1 MPGDLRCNNSGRKM
15 TVIDLKILAIY
26 FTLGALALTSCGHDE
41 NKLFRIR
48 KGPDLGIDFVNTI
61 TTHDT
66 LDALSY
72 EYIYNGSGVGV
83 GDFNNDGFEDLVF
96 GGNQVS
102 SRLYINKGDLHFRD
116 LTDSAGISTS
126 HWITGVS
133 VVDINQ
139 DGLQDIYFCVAG
151 KTSAANRKNLLYIN
165 KGVENGTPRFE
176 ELSKSY
182 GLDDDSYSTMAAFF
196 DYDKDGDLDM
206 YLVNNWLERYNRNNI
221 RQVRNNG
228 EAESTD
234 KLYRNNGDNTF
245 TDVSREAGI
254 LIEGYGLGVVIN
266 DVNQDSWPDI
276 YVSNDFLSS
285 DLLWI
290 NQKDGTFKNDIRT
303 YLRHTTHNGMGID
316 IADFNNDQ
324 LDDIVV
330 VDMFPPGHKRQ
341 KLMTAGQ
348 NYDHFHMAL
357 QYGYM
362 PQYMRNTLQLNRGK
376 TSDGKMLFSEIG
388 FSAGIAQTDW
398 SWAPLFLDVDN
409 DGDKDLFIG
418 NGYRKDV
425 TDLDFIF
432 FGGNA
437 SSPFGTVESR
447 KAKFNKELDELPS
460 VKLSNYIFNNN
471 GSLTFEDKTMAWGF
485 DVETFSNGAAYS
497 DLDADGDLDLITNN
511 IDQEVIIYEN
521 KSRSVTKN
529 NFITISCGDQTST
542 FNEKIKVFTANKVQ
556 SIERTP
562 YRGFQSTVTKD
573 VHFGIGDA
581 SNIDS
586 VEVWWPDSTV
596 STYKNIKTNTRLTFS
611 KKDAVQKILAPAHKS
626 LVQFQSRPAFYH
638 HKEGSLSDIK
648 ITRTLLHE
656 LSRYGPCI
664 ETADVNNDT
673 LDDIFIGGE
682 PGQRSRLYIQQS
694 DASFKE
700 KYFPSDSS
708 REDGNVHF
716 FDWDNDGDQDLYVG
730 GACSSSITK
739 ASPHLMYEN
748 DGTGK
753 FTLLLSILPD
763 INVSTSCVVSA
774 DYDGDGDQDLFVG
787 GRFEAGKYPLPA
799 RSYILRN
806 DREKFVDV
814 TKQLSTDLEYPG
826 TVTDAVWADINKDGK
841 PDLIVT
847 GEWMP
852 IRVFKNVVSNFQ
864 EITSALGLQQSNG
877 WWNCVDAA
885 DLNGDGFVEIVGGNV
900 GTNTYF
906 QPTVNNPVV
915 MVAKDFD
922 KSGSIDPI
930 VTYYNT
936 TEKERFIVHNRLVV
950 LDQIPGLKKRFETFT
965 QYATTPFEKAF
976 SEGDLADASNFKIY
990 NATSSV
996 FINHNGERFEAR
1008 ELPAITQLSPIN
1020 DMLIDDLNAD
1030 GKKDLILIGN
1040 NYSQETMF
1048 GAYDA
1053 SVGSILLGDGN
1064 LNWKSLSPSESNF
1077 ISSKDA
1083 KMIKS
1088 ARTEKGQLLIISNN
1102 NEDLQVFLKE

>member
-1 MPGDLRCNNSGRKM
+1 M
-15 TVIDLKILAIY
+15 TAFINTILKCYLLVCIV
-26 FTLGALALTSCGHDE
+26 ALASCGSDE

-48 KGPDLGIDFVNTI
+48 KGPELGIRFVNTI
-61 TTHDT
+61 TTNDS
-66 LDALSY
+66 LDALSF

-83 GDFNNDGFEDLVF
+83 GDFNNDGLEDLVF

-102 SRLYINKGDLHFRD
+102 SRLYINKGNFQFEDM
-116 LTDSAGISTS
+116 TDSAGIATS
-126 HWITGVS
+126 RWITGVS
-133 VVDINQ
+133 IVDINQ

-151 KTSAANRKNLLYIN
+151 KTDADNRRNVLYVN
-165 KGVENGTPRFE
+165 KGVTNGIPHFE
-176 ELSKSY
+176 ERSKSY

-221 RQVRNNG
+221 RQIRTNG

-234 KLYRNNGDNTF
+234 NLYRNNGDNTF
-245 TDVSREAGI
+245 SDVSKEAGI

-266 DVNQDSWPDI
+266 DVNQDSWPDV

-290 NQKDGTFKNDIRT
+290 NQRDGTFKNEIRS
-303 YLRHTTHNGMGID
+303 YIRHTTHNGMGID

-376 TSDGKMLFSEIG
+376 TSDGKIHFSEIG

-398 SWAPLFLDVDN
+398 SWAPLFMDADN

-432 FGGNA
+432 FGGNG
-437 SSPFGTVESR
+437 SSPFGTTESR
-447 KAKFNKELDELPS
+447 KAKFNKELDDLPS
-460 VKLSNYIFNNN
+460 VKISNYIFGNN
-471 GSLTFEDKTMAWGF
+471 GSLTFEDKTKDWGL
-485 DVETFSNGAAYS
+485 DLETFSNGAAYS
-497 DLDADGDLDLITNN
+497 DLDNDGDLDLITNN

-521 KSRSVTKN
+521 RSRTTTQN
-529 NFITISCGDQTST
+529 NFITISCADPTST
-542 FNEKIKVFTANKVQ
+542 FNEKIKVFTSDKKQ

-562 YRGFQSTVTKD
+562 YRGFQSTVTNS
-573 VHFGIGDA
+573 VHFGVADA
-581 SNIDS
+581 LTIDS

-596 STYKNIKTNTRLTFS
+596 STYKNVQANTRLDFS
-611 KKDAVQKILAPAHKS
+611 KKDAVQKQLLGGKKAP
-626 LVQFQSRPAFYH
+626 LQVESRPAFYH
-638 HKEGSLSDIK
+638 HKESSLSDIK

-664 ETADVNNDT
+664 ATADVNNDK
-673 LDDIFIGGE
+673 LDDLFVGGE
-682 PGQRSRLYIQQS
+682 PGQKSRLYIQQS

-700 KYFPSDSS
+700 EHFPSDSS
-708 REDGNVHF
+708 REDGMVHF

-730 GACSSSITK
+730 GACSSSTTK
-739 ASPHLMYEN
+739 PSGHLMYEN
-748 DGTGK
+748 DGKGQ
-753 FTLLLSILPD
+753 FALLHSILPD

-787 GRFEAGKYPLPA
+787 GRFEAGKYPLPT
-799 RSYILRN
+799 RSYVLRN
-806 DREKFVDV
+806 DQNAFVDI
-814 TKQLSTDLEYPG
+814 TKQLNPDLESPG
-826 TVTDAVWADINKDGK
+826 SVADAVWADINKDGK
-841 PDLIVT
+841 PDLVVT

-852 IRVFKNVVSNFQ
+852 IRVFKNAMANFQ
-864 EITSALGLQQSNG
+864 EITSDLGLQQSNG
-877 WWNCVDAA
+877 WWNCVEAA
-885 DLNGDGFVEIVGGNV
+885 DLNNDGYAEIIAGNV
-900 GTNTYF
+900 GSNSYF
-906 QPTVNNPVV
+906 KPSKNNPVTI
-915 MVAKDFD
+915 VAKDFD

-930 VTYYNT
+930 ISYYNQT
-936 TEKERFIVHNRLVV
+936 DRERFIVHNRLVV
-950 LDQIPGLKKRFETFT
+950 IDQIPGIKKRFETFT

-976 SEGDLADASNFKIY
+976 SQNDLADAIKHEIY
-990 NATSSV
+990 VVTSSV
-996 FINHNGERFEAR
+996 FVNHNGERMQTR
-1008 ELPAITQLSPIN
+1008 DLPDIAQLSHIN
-1020 DMLIDDLNAD
+1020 DILVEDLNSD
-1030 GKKDLILIGN
+1030 GKDDLILIGN

-1053 SVGSILLGDGN
+1053 SVGTVLLGDGK
-1064 LNWKSLSPSESNF
+1064 LNWKSLAPPETNF
-1077 ISSKDA
+1077 IADKDA

-1088 ARTEKGQLLIISNN
+1088 GRLKRGQFIIIGNN
-1102 NEDLQVFLKE
+1102 NDDLQVFFIKK